1 MIYRASIIFF
11 ALFSASGAGAAE
23 NGGYTVAEGKLE
35 GSLYKIA
42 VPQKWNNKLLLIAHG
57 ARLEKAPLSADFKIE
72 KNYLEDLLNQ
82 GWMVAQ
88 TSYRRNGIF
97 VTDGV
102 ADIKIFF
109 DFISKEY
116 GRPGRTY
123 IEGASMGG
131 KIAVQLAEEPRGRF
145 DGVLAIGA
153 ALMCDDNGTSSPKN
167 TESFNRHT
175 FKPNIPVLF
184 FSNSNETEH
193 VKRYSALASS
203 AANTALW
210 TAVRRGHCN
219 VNDAETLKALLAL
232 EAWVEKGRKP
242 ADEKISIDVSRANSG
257 ARHQRGR
264 VYARLTAVDPGS
276 GNLTADA
283 TRADLEK
290 AGIKHDTYFN
300 IAFNGKKVKAFL
312 GYHYAD
318 VKKGEWI
325 SFLTA
330 EDYLRIARNWAS
342 AQAEL
347 GCKEG
352 DEVYLEPE
360 PFPAKRP

>member
-1 MIYRASIIFF
+1 MISRLSIAFI
-11 ALFSASGAGAAE
+11 ALFSFYGAQAAE
-23 NGGYTVAEGKLE
+23 PGGYTVVEGKLE

-42 VPQKWNNKLLLIAHG
+42 RPQQWNNKLLLIAHG

-72 KNYLEDLLNQ
+72 KTYAEDLLNR

-102 ADIKIFF
+102 EDLKIFF
-109 DFISKEY
+109 DFIAKEY
-116 GRPGRTY
+116 GRPEKTY

-131 KIAVQLAEEPRGRF
+131 KIAVQLAEEPYGRF
-145 DGVLAIGA
+145 DGVLAVGA

-167 TESFNRHT
+167 TESFRRHT

-184 FSNSNETEH
+184 LSNSNETEF
-193 VKRYSALASS
+193 VKQYAALASS
-203 AANTALW
+203 TAANTALW

-219 VNDAETLKALLAL
+219 VNDAETLEALLAL
-232 EAWVEKGRKP
+232 ADWAEKGQKP
-242 ADEKISIDVSRANSG
+242 ADETISLDISRANST
-257 ARHQRGR
+257 ARHEKGR
-264 VYARLTAVDPGS
+264 VYARLNSVDMGS
-276 GNLTADA
+276 GNLTADV

-290 AGIKHDTYFN
+290 AGIKPDTYFN
-300 IAFNGKKVKAFL
+300 IGFNGKTVKAFL
-312 GYHYAD
+312 GYTYSD
-318 VKKGEWI
+318 VKKGEWV

-330 EDYLRIARNWAS
+330 EDYLRVARNWAN
-342 AQAEL
+342 AQKEL

-352 DEVYLEPE
+352 DEIYISRLPG
-360 PFPAKRP
+360 KTR